1 MNSKKNIVKKDD
13 KVEKIKQEI
22 SKLPKEQKEMFIEQ
36 TKEMFIE
43 QTIEYKGILP
53 PPVMLKQF
61 NEIIPNGADRIMKM
75 AEIEAEERKIY
86 NRKQLRYHSAGLYLA
101 FILALFV
108 FIGGFILAYSGNNT
122 GSGILVGTVLT
133 GVVIAFINGK
143 KTK

>member
-22 SKLPKEQKEMFIEQ
+22 SKLPKEQ
-36 TKEMFIE
+36 KEMFIE